1 MLQRIFSVAL
11 IIALTAPFCWSAEHD
26 VKLVKGDNGWKMT
39 VDGKDFYVKGFTW
52 SHCPVGMKYDYDLF
66 SESDADIKAALKR
79 DMALI
84 QTTGGNTIRGVV
96 PKPWMKYV
104 HETFGMHFISNDHCG
119 RYGLEIDGKFVSKIN
134 YADPAAREVIKQN
147 WRKIATEFRDAP
159 GLIAHALGNENNYGL
174 EWESA
179 EIENLPEGERHKAK
193 ARYLYSMFNEVAVE
207 IKKIDPK
214 HPVGI
219 VNGDLQY
226 LDLIVELCPDIDYL
240 AVNTY
245 RGGSYS
251 DLFDVVA
258 QKLGKPV
265 LLMET
270 GCDAYNAEQK
280 REDQLSQARMI
291 HKNWVDLYRN
301 TALNGGAGN
310 CIGAMVFQLSDE
322 WWKKGQQ
329 VNLTVHD
336 TEGSWHHKWYK
347 FDAAA
352 EKNMNEEW
360 FGVCSIREEAIDGA
374 HLIQPR
380 MAAFA
385 LRDLWQHDPYKL
397 GEQKVKSLKLDE
409 AKIAQESNAAAKQIS
424 NLLRKAE
431 LPYRKPKK
439 LKLPAIVYGEGG
451 TSGFWAA
458 SGLMPPQNALTIDA
472 QCATQPHSG
481 KTCMKISYNSGGDW
495 AGIVWQNPEN
505 DWDNNSPGGYD
516 LTGAKSLSF
525 WARGDEG
532 GEKVKISMGGPLTGK
547 YPNTS
552 SAELGEIV
560 LTTKWKEHR
569 LSLEGKDLRR
579 IKNPLTLVV
588 AGNGFPFRFYLD
600 DVSYR

>member
-1 MLQRIFSVAL
+1 MLKTIFSAVL
-11 IIALTAPFCWSAEHD
+11 IIAFAAPLSWAAED
-26 VKLVKGDNGWKMT
+26 GVKLVKGDNGWKMV

-66 SESDADIKAALKR
+66 AEKESDIKAALKR
-79 DMALI
+79 DMSLI
-84 QTTGGNTIRGVV
+84 QKTGGNTIRGVV
-96 PKPWMKYV
+96 PKKWMKHI
-104 HETFGMHFISNDHCG
+104 HETYGVHFVSNDHCG
-119 RYGLEIDGKFVSKIN
+119 RYGLEIDGKYVSKIN
-134 YADPAAREVIKQN
+134 YADPATREIIKKN
-147 WRKIATEFRDAP
+147 WRKIAKEHRDSP

-174 EWESA
+174 EWKSA

-193 ARYLYSMFNEVAVE
+193 ARHLYSMFNEVAVE
-207 IKKIDPK
+207 IKKIDPD

-245 RGGSYS
+245 RGGNYS

-258 QKLGKPV
+258 EKLGKPV

-270 GCDAYNAEQK
+270 GCDAYNAVK
-280 REDQLSQARMI
+280 KGEDQLSQAQMI

-336 TEGSWHHKWYK
+336 TEGSWHHKWYL
-347 FDAAA
+347 FDAEA

-385 LRDLWQHDPYKL
+385 LKDLWQHDPYTL
-397 GEQKVKSLKLDE
+397 GERKVKGLKLDE
-409 AKIAQESNAAAKQIS
+409 AKIARESKAAAELTTS
-424 NLLRKAE
+424 LLSKAQV
-431 LPYRKPKK
+431 PYRKPKK
-439 LKLPAIVYGEGG
+439 LDLPAIVYGEDG
-451 TSGFWAA
+451 TGGFWAP
-458 SGLMPPQNALTIDA
+458 SGVMPPENSLAIDSR
-472 QCATQPHSG
+472 CKTKPHTG
-481 KTCMKISYNSGGDW
+481 ETCMKISYNSGGNW
-495 AGIVWQNPEN
+495 AGLMWQHPEN
-505 DWDNNSPGGYD
+505 DWDNNSPGGFD
-516 LTGAKSLSF
+516 LTGAKQLSF

-532 GEKVKISMGGPLTGK
+532 GEKVKISLGGPLEGK
-547 YPNTS
+547 YPNTA
-552 SAELGEIV
+552 SADLGEIV
-560 LTTKWKEHR
+560 LTKKWKEYTV
-569 LSLEGKDLRR
+569 SLNGKDLRR
-579 IKNPLTLVV
+579 IKNPFTFAV
-588 AGNGFPFRFYLD
+588 AGNGFPFHFYLD
-600 DVSYR
+600 DISYR